1 MQDHEVYSLL
11 KGRLEQH
18 ITLDDGLME
27 SFENN
32 GKIIRIPKKKLLII
46 PGTRDD
52 SVYFIAKG
60 AFLMAIVTESGESKT
75 TSFFLDHYHDFIMC
89 PDTVYFNTPTIYEV
103 KAVED
108 AVVIKFTGEFIN
120 HLLDSNHALLKYSL
134 QELRRDVAINSIIK
148 DARMALSAAKFLQLL
163 YDQYPL
169 IFQRFPAQ
177 SIAEFMGI
185 TPVWLSKLRKKA
197 IS

>member
-1 MQDHEVYSLL
+1 MTDIL
-11 KGRLEQH
+11 RQH
-18 ITLDDGLME
+18 IISRLGNDIDNLDTVLNCFKPMHIDRNKFLVQQGE
-27 SFENN
+27 VC
-32 GKIIRIPKKKLLII
+32 RY
-46 PGTRDD
+46 
-52 SVYFIAKG
+52 VYFIAKG
-60 AFLMAIVTESGESKT
+60 AFLMSIVTESGESKT

-89 PDTVYFNTPTIYEV
+89 PDSVYFNTPTIYEV

-108 AVVIKFTGEFIN
+108 SVVIKFTGEFIN
-120 HLLDSNHALLKYSL
+120 HLLDSNHALLRYSL

-148 DARMALSAAKFLQLL
+148 DARLALPAAKFLQLL

-185 TPVWLSKLRKKA
+185 TPVWLSNLRKKA